1 MTSMN
6 SGNEMT
12 PSNSSPKISSA
23 MSTRPTGSTP
33 TSCSTEQASALSR
46 TAMSSC
52 LLIWKSLLSS
62 ICSRIA
68 CIFRIVKPN
77 SMSSRSTS
85 ATALTTS
92 QSTPIS
98 MFITVSAAR
107 STNTKKRT
115 KQRVFSLPILVQ
127 MNSRLSRKT
136 PKISK
141 EYMDSV
147 TLLKKS
153 APISDPFASC
163 VKAIA
168 KMYMMTTSRPM
179 TKPTERMAES
189 MPLMRII
196 SSGMERS
203 IRASRESRI
212 SRKSRRME
220 ALPRPPVPPLPSR
233 IWTVSI
239 TQVSMTIM
247 KTRQE
252 SKTNHRSFN
261 PSRFHLKAMNRTHHS
276 KAK

>member
-203 IRASRESRI
+203 ILAILESL
-212 SRKSRRME
+212 SSLNSRRME
-220 ALPRPPVPPLPSR
+220 VPPMPELLPPPV
-233 IWTVSI
+233 ITITEVI
-239 TQVSMTIM
+239 TQFSKTIIS
-247 KTRQE
+247 TSAE
-252 SKTNHRSFN
+252 SKMNQPSFAPSSFRLKDMKRTNH
-261 PSRFHLKAMNRTHHS
+261 S
-276 KAK
+276 KEK